1 MFLRFLTKRLLY
13 VIPML
18 FITTFIVFS
27 FILLIPG
34 DPALAILGE
43 NASDENL
50 AQLRA
55 QLGLDQSLLVQYWNW
70 LTSALVGDLGESFF
84 TGESVQEAV
93 FFKDGYHIPARN
105 DSDCN
110 CLCVRYN
117 IGDRFDDEAR

>member
-55 QLGLDQSLLVQYWNW
+55 QLG
-70 LTSALVGDLGESFF
+70 
-84 TGESVQEAV
+84 
-93 FFKDGYHIPARN
+93 
-105 DSDCN
+105 
-110 CLCVRYN
+110 
-117 IGDRFDDEAR
+117 